1 MFEDNKYK
9 ESDLMMRSILEDG
22 VEEVPAGVW
31 DAVAEGLDK
40 ASRKKTVVLMW
51 RRTAVGFGVAAALA
65 VGLVLNHGDND
76 IVKPVQD
83 DMIAVVEPVQTEMSS
98 TEDDA
103 FATDVMMAEVRE
115 KPLPKTIRKQ
125 PAIPVDMKEIT
136 SVPDMTDTAPAAAED
151 ETSPVEVTSDG
162 GQIRQK
168 EDDSQKEQEDLT
180 YRFNEEY
187 EPSEW
192 EEEKE
197 RRKVGTSLVISGIA
211 GTNGTQAKPGGQGM
225 LKQPSISSAPPKTGI
240 KETSTRSTYGIPVS
254 FGAGVKIDFTDRWS
268 LGVGLNYTLLTRR
281 FYGSYTEVNEQGS
294 IVINT
299 QTDIRNTQSYVGIPV
314 NAFYNIVDTRH
325 LNFYTYAGGAVER
338 CVSDKYQLLGK
349 DITHSEKAKGVQLS
363 VNLGIGV
370 EFLLGDYLG
379 LYIDPSLRYY
389 FDNGQ
394 PKSIRTDQPLML
406 GFEMGLRV
414 KL

>member
-136 SVPDMTDTAPAAAED
+136 SVQEMTETAPAAAED

-299 QTDIRNTQSYVGIPV
+299 QTDIRNTQNYVGIPV

-370 EFLLGDYLG
+370 EFLIGDYLG

-406 GFEMGLRV
+406 GFEMGMRV

>member
-115 KPLPKTIRKQ
+115 KPLPKTNGKQ
-125 PAIPVDMKEIT
+125 PALPVDMKEIT
-136 SVPDMTDTAPAAAED
+136 SVPEMNDTAPAAAED

-192 EEEKE
+192 VEEKE
-197 RRKVGTSLVISGIA
+197 RSKVGTSLVLSGIA
-211 GTNGTQAKPGGQGM
+211 GTNGTQTKPGGQGM
-225 LKQPSISSAPPKTGI
+225 IRQPSISSAPPKTGI

-299 QTDIRNTQSYVGIPV
+299 QTDIRNTQNYVGIPV
-314 NAFYNIVDTRH
+314 NAFYNIVSSRH
-325 LNFYTYAGGAVER
+325 LNFYTYAGGTVEK
-338 CVSDKYQLLGK
+338 CLSDKYQLLGK
-349 DITHSEKAKGVQLS
+349 DITHAEKAKGVQLS
-363 VNLGIGV
+363 ADLGIGV
-370 EFLLGDYLG
+370 EFLIGDYLG
-379 LYIDPSLRYY
+379 MYIDPSLRYY

-394 PKSIRTDQPLML
+394 PASIRTVQPLML

>member
-136 SVPDMTDTAPAAAED
+136 SVQEMTETAPAAAED

-299 QTDIRNTQSYVGIPV
+299 QTDIRNTQNYVGIPV

>member
-136 SVPDMTDTAPAAAED
+136 SVQEMTETAPAAAED

-370 EFLLGDYLG
+370 EFLIGDYLG

>member
-136 SVPDMTDTAPAAAED
+136 SVQEMTETAPAAAED

-168 EDDSQKEQEDLT
+168 EDNSQKEHEDLT

>member
-9 ESDLMMRSILEDG
+9 ESDLMIRSILEDG

-65 VGLVLNHGDND
+65 VGLVLNHGDDD

-136 SVPDMTDTAPAAAED
+136 SVQEMTETAPAAAED
-151 ETSPVEVTSDG
+151 EVSSD
-162 GQIRQK
+162 
-168 EDDSQKEQEDLT
+168 EMT

-299 QTDIRNTQSYVGIPV
+299 QTDIRNTQNYVGIPV

-370 EFLLGDYLG
+370 EFLIGDYLG

>member
-51 RRTAVGFGVAAALA
+51 RRAAVGFGVAAALA
-65 VGLVLNHGDND
+65 AGLVLNHGDDD
-76 IVKPVQD
+76 IAMPAQD
-83 DMIAVVEPVQTEMSS
+83 DMIAVVEPVRTEVASS
-98 TEDDA
+98 EDDA

-125 PAIPVDMKEIT
+125 PAMPVDINEIT
-136 SVPDMTDTAPAAAED
+136 SVSEMSETVSSAEED
-151 ETSPVEVTSDG
+151 ENSPAGVQSDG
-162 GQIRQK
+162 DQFRQAD
-168 EDDSQKEQEDLT
+168 ENSHREQENLT
-180 YRFNEEY
+180 YRFNEDY

-192 EEEKE
+192 QEEKE
-197 RRKVGTSLVISGIA
+197 RRKVGTSLVLSGIA

-225 LKQPSISSAPPKTGI
+225 LKQPSISSAPPKTGV
-240 KETSTRSTYGIPVS
+240 KETSTRSVYGIPLS

-281 FYGSYTEVNEQGS
+281 FYGSYTRINEQGS
-294 IVINT
+294 IEMNM
-299 QTDIRNTQSYVGIPV
+299 QTDIRNSQNYVGIPV
-314 NAFYNIVDTRH
+314 NAFYNIVNSRH
-325 LNFYTYAGGAVER
+325 LNFYTYAGGTVEK

-349 DITHSEKAKGVQLS
+349 DITHTEKAKGVQLS
-363 VNLGIGV
+363 ADLGIGV
-370 EFLLGDYLG
+370 EFLIGDYLG

-394 PKSIRTDQPLML
+394 PSSIRTAQPLML

>member
-136 SVPDMTDTAPAAAED
+136 SVQEMTETAPAAAED

>member
-136 SVPDMTDTAPAAAED
+136 SVQEMTETAPAAPAAPAAAED
-151 ETSPVEVTSDG
+151 EVSSGEM
-162 GQIRQK
+162 
-168 EDDSQKEQEDLT
+168 T

>member
-136 SVPDMTDTAPAAAED
+136 SVQEMTDTAPAAAED

-168 EDDSQKEQEDLT
+168 EDNSQKEHEDLT

-254 FGAGVKIDFTDRWS
+254 LGAGVKIDFTDRWS

>member
-136 SVPDMTDTAPAAAED
+136 SVQEMTETAPAAAED

-379 LYIDPSLRYY
+379 LH
-389 FDNGQ
+389 
-394 PKSIRTDQPLML
+394 
-406 GFEMGLRV
+406 
-414 KL
+414 

>member
-136 SVPDMTDTAPAAAED
+136 SVQEMTETAPAAAED

-379 LYIDPSLRYY
+379 LYIDPSLERFS
-389 FDNGQ
+389 FDS
-394 PKSIRTDQPLML
+394 P
-406 GFEMGLRV
+406 
-414 KL
+414 